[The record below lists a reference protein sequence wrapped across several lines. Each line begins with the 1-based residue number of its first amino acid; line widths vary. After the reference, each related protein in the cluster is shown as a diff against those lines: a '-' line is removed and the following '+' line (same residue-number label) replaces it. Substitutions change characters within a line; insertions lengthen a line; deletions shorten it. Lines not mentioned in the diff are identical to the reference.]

1 MNIETLKVF
10 LAKKKL
16 ERDKMQAHKGRATS
30 LSNHTT
36 SDSSSLLDSLKSSAA
51 DVRSTGESSQTKPDS
66 KSEKKVGKALNGC

>member
-30 LSNHTT
+30 LSYW
-36 SDSSSLLDSLKSSAA
+36 LLVIGGNAA
-51 DVRSTGESSQTKPDS
+51 VQKNYFSYNRLCYS
-66 KSEKKVGKALNGC
+66 KTCLRT